1 MEQIDKFKKHSRWG
15 TIFTA
20 VGAGVMVVSVLVF
33 IYLNDQKDS
42 NLAVVKGNLDQKD
55 SITHALKKE
64 LILEKKQ
71 NKTEVVECTANLLK
85 QKMPNGEPLYLFTL
99 RICDSTLFPDLKKVG
114 YYFDHPSY
122 NPRLKISTTQS
133 NHFAVSYKGWGC
145 MNTVPVYLYHED
157 ASIDTIL
164 FNMCEKTKI
173 VLDKQ

>member
-20 VGAGVMVVSVLVF
+20 VGAGVMVLSVLLF
-33 IYLNDQKDS
+33 FYLNDKKDNDLADTQKV
-42 NLAVVKGNLDQKD
+42 LVKKD
-55 SITHALKKE
+55 SITHVLKRE

-85 QKMPNGEPLYLFTL
+85 QKMPNGDPMYQFTL
-99 RICDSTLFPDLKKVG
+99 RICDSTLVPELKKVG

-122 NPRLKISTTQS
+122 NPKLKISTTKS

-145 MNTVPVYLYHED
+145 MNTVPVYLYHLD
-157 ASIDTIL
+157 ASVDTIV